1 MRCLHL
7 FIIFLFLSCVA
18 GFSKAGYAE
27 EAIVVTSATDIELEH
42 LPLPQDTITPDK
54 TLSLQEAIIL
64 ALRNNPSI
72 HSSRFQRIS
81 DKYALELANYA
92 FQPHFNFTANVS
104 FTQGEK
110 TGYNVNPGINM
121 NTRWGTQIKA
131 ENTSNLNGEQRET
144 FTIMQPLLG
153 GFGAVNQIPW
163 LNAQDNEIANRQ
175 NFKNSIM
182 QMITEVT
189 TDYRQVV
196 QDYNSLEAQERA
208 LKREQETAQQYDLR
222 VSSGKMAPSELLQQ
236 RATLA
241 NSELETERLRS
252 IVQQDYQT
260 LLDTLGLSPKS
271 QLKVETHIVFKTYT
285 LPTLEDAIQTALNNN
300 PAYVIQ
306 QLQLHATRRAVLSAQ
321 DQRRWRVDVTGTA
334 NLISSNGF
342 SGIINNFSELTTT
355 DKPTATVEISIP
367 IRDIE
372 SKVNL
377 IDAKVALVQA
387 EDSLEQSRR
396 TLIRQVTNDWN
407 NLTSQRKQLTIAEEA
422 LDLQRKNLEA
432 ERIKQQYGQTT
443 ALSVNIIQDNLLQQE
458 LDYINSQISYLNA
471 VTTFQNLLGTTLK
484 EWNIVIRY

>member
-1 MRCLHL
+1 MRCVRHL
-7 FIIFLFLSCVA
+7 IIFLFLFCVA
-18 GFSKAGYAE
+18 SFLKEAYAE
-27 EAIVVTSATDIELEH
+27 ETIVVTSATDKELEH
-42 LPLPQDTITPDK
+42 IPLPQNTLTPNK
-54 TLSLQEAIIL
+54 LLTLQEAITL

-72 HSSRFQRIS
+72 HSSRFQRIA

-104 FTQGEK
+104 FTEGEK
-110 TGYNVNPGINM
+110 TGYNVNPGISM
-121 NTRWGTQIKA
+121 NTRWGTQLKA
-131 ENTSNLNGEQRET
+131 DNTSNLNGEQRET

-163 LNAQDNEIANRQ
+163 LNAQDNETAARQ
-175 NFKNSIM
+175 NFKNNIM
-182 QMITEVT
+182 EMITEVT
-189 TDYRQVV
+189 TNYRQVV

-208 LKREQETAQQYDLR
+208 LKREQETAQQYELR

-241 NSELETERLRS
+241 NSELETERQKS
-252 IVQQDYQT
+252 TVQQDYQT
-260 LLDTLGLSPKS
+260 LLDTLGLSPQS
-271 QLKVETHIVFKTYT
+271 HLKVETNINFTAYN
-285 LPTLEDAIQTALNNN
+285 LPILEDAIQIALNNN
-300 PAYVIQ
+300 PNYVIQ
-306 QLQLHATRRAVLSAQ
+306 QLQLNATRREVLSAQ
-321 DQRRWRVDVTGTA
+321 DQRRWRLDVTGTA

-342 SGIINNFSELTTT
+342 SGIVNNFSELTTT
-355 DKPTATVEISIP
+355 DKPTATVELSIP

-387 EDSLEQSRR
+387 EDSLEQSHR
-396 TLIRQVTNDWN
+396 TLVRQVTNDWN
-407 NLTSQRKQLTIAEEA
+407 NLNSQRKQLQIAEQA
-422 LDLQRKNLEA
+422 LDLQRKNLDA

-458 LDYINSQISYLNA
+458 LDYINTQISYLNA
-471 VTTFQNLLGTTLK
+471 VTAFQNLLGTTLK